1 MVNDSLLHLECNRW
15 ITNWGGRL
23 GENLVSGGQKLR
35 QTDRKSEGAY
45 WGRSYILMGLSSVNW
60 LGNDWMEATVVGD
73 GCLTEEFVQ
82 ISMIWRSPLFGL
94 TVESIEL
101 PASIS
106 LDQNR

>member
-1 MVNDSLLHLECNRW
+1 
-15 ITNWGGRL
+15 
-23 GENLVSGGQKLR
+23 
-35 QTDRKSEGAY
+35 
-45 WGRSYILMGLSSVNW
+45 MGLSTVNW

-73 GCLTEEFVQ
+73 GCLTEVFVQ